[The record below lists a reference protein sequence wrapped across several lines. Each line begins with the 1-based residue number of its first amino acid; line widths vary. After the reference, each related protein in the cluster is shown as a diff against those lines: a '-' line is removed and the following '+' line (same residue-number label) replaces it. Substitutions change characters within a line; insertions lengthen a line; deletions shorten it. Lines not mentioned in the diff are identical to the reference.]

1 MNTHIKYGGMVSF
14 EFLLNSHGSLVMLR
28 PNDRIFFT
36 SISKQFESF
45 SLRSNFAKCSECT
58 KSEPNK
64 RWVCVTPQE
73 QSWTSGI
80 NFTLNWMF
88 LPVLTAAGPP
98 SPSPPR
104 SFPHLTTVLCLRRSD
119 RQFNAVFVFQFT
131 LDRVTASPLI
141 TPDITASVSWSA
153 LSWPLIGHS
162 VTLLASDWL
171 RVASWGQTQ
180 TPVCLDQGRV
190 MNAGHLC
197 NILTS
202 AWWWLSRNRRRCK
215 S

>member
-1 MNTHIKYGGMVSF
+1 MTRY
-14 EFLLNSHGSLVMLR
+14 
-28 PNDRIFFT
+28 FT
-36 SISKQFESF
+36 AFESF
-45 SLRSNFAKCSECT
+45 SLRSNFAKCSEST

-104 SFPHLTTVLCLRRSD
+104 SFPHLTTVMCLRRSD
-119 RQFNAVFVFQFT
+119 RQFKPVFVFQFT

-141 TPDITASVSWSA
+141 TPDIAASVSWSA
-153 LSWPLIGHS
+153 LSWPLIGQW
-162 VTLLASDWL
+162 VTLSASDWL

-180 TPVCLDQGRV
+180 TPG
-190 MNAGHLC
+190 
-197 NILTS
+197 
-202 AWWWLSRNRRRCK
+202 LSVWVTCDECRAFV
-215 S
+215 